1 MKSFIDV
8 GRRAAAASLAVSD
21 NRSPRDRC
29 ARRLRARSAPRVGR
43 AARTAGAR
51 RASFGRFA
59 KALRDITRRRDAFG
73 RLRRQNRPGAATKL
87 QKIHV
92 AGCTVRFG
100 TNLCTDK
107 LSWEQRFYRHRL
119 QTCQRRRFT
128 LPTTSLELGES
139 SPLVVIS
146 HLVNLERVWRRRS
159 LERIRVV

>member
-29 ARRLRARSAPRVGR
+29 ARRLRARSAPRVEACGAHCGCSSR
-43 AARTAGAR
+43 EFRSVCKSSARYYKAARRIWPFKTAESPWRGY
-51 RASFGRFA
+51 
-59 KALRDITRRRDAFG
+59 
-73 RLRRQNRPGAATKL
+73 
-87 QKIHV
+87 KI
-92 AGCTVRFG
+92 AEYTCCGMYSPFG
-100 TNLCTDK
+100 TDLCTDK